1 MIADVYSVADVGA
14 DELRWAESPWQ
25 RWPCVR
31 LQDLGPM
38 ELARLGEVLGVDTYD
53 EVLAGFAFLAGES
66 QESPWVVAV
75 PQGLVQALASA
86 GSDEL
91 RQTADGW
98 NSVLERDER
107 ASLEGRLERLAEFL
121 TRHES
126 PFGLYIDTRR

>member
-53 EVLAGFAFLAGES
+53 EVLAGFVFLAGES

-75 PQGLVQALASA
+75 PDGLVQALVSA
-86 GSDEL
+86 ASDEL
-91 RQTADGW
+91 RAMAEGW
-98 NSVLERDER
+98 STVIERDER
-107 ASLEGRLERLAEFL
+107 ASLRSRLERLSEFL

-126 PFGLYIDTRR
+126 PFGLYIDRRR